1 MLQGECLPPF
11 SLSFC
16 TALISIATPSQAH
29 TSCMCAQTHTS
40 SLIKKPMG
48 LFFFQNESDN
58 IYLRYCTGSCLPL
71 PKFLSASVHF
81 HIMLPSHWMNRI
93 TSLWQARSAHTN
105 PHKPSQANSN
115 HTPMHTLQGCPQLGC
130 SCIGNVAL
138 QQHIQCGR
146 STLAAAPASL
156 STPTAPQ
163 RAWPLH
169 SAKPNPL
176 DPLWTR
182 ALGTTPTSA
191 VCTLHPA
198 SCDEILMSLGFFVRS
213 WAHHGTRGHPTPC
226 ACFLLY
232 SVPVL

>member
-1 MLQGECLPPF
+1 
-11 SLSFC
+11 
-16 TALISIATPSQAH
+16 
-29 TSCMCAQTHTS
+29 
-40 SLIKKPMG
+40 
-48 LFFFQNESDN
+48 
-58 IYLRYCTGSCLPL
+58 
-71 PKFLSASVHF
+71 
-81 HIMLPSHWMNRI
+81 MLPSHWMNPI
-93 TSLWQARSAHTN
+93 TSLWRAQRTHTN
-105 PHKPSQANSN
+105 PHKLSQANWN

-169 SAKPNPL
+169 SAKPNLL

-198 SCDEILMSLGFFVRS
+198 SCDEILMSLAFFCEELCSPRHKGAS
-213 WAHHGTRGHPTPC
+213 YSLCMFPS
-226 ACFLLY
+226 LLSTCPLAQY
-232 SVPVL
+232 HSNSNSNHLLIFDFPFVLRCWT